1 MGLPDNLSSLKVDEL
16 RDECDERGIPFKG
29 KTKDDMREAIVQF
42 EKDESDTFD
51 SAGESRSK
59 GVDERSEITLL
70 KMRLEHEYRMRQLE
84 LASHEREREFSLQNN
99 DFGVNKSPK
108 LPSFKEG
115 EDVEVYLGMF
125 ERIARANKW
134 NANTWAPR
142 LAALLTG
149 KAREAYVRMNLI
161 ASGDYHELCA
171 AIRERYDLTPDAY
184 RRKFRSSRKLSDETF
199 KEWGIRARRLFE
211 RWMSCDITSANAIC
225 EQMIMEQIL
234 DNTSPDLQLCSENMN
249 LKQ

>member
-1 MGLPDNLSSLKVDEL
+1 MGFPDNMSSLKVDEL

-42 EKDESDTFD
+42 E
-51 SAGESRSK
+51 SRSK

-70 KMRLEHEYRMRQLE
+70 KIRLEHEYRMRQLE

-99 DFGVNKSPK
+99 DYGVSKSPK

-125 ERIARANKW
+125 ERITRANKW

-149 KAREAYVRMNLI
+149 KAREAHVRMSLI
-161 ASGDYHELCA
+161 ASG
-171 AIRERYDLTPDAY
+171 
-184 RRKFRSSRKLSDETF
+184 
-199 KEWGIRARRLFE
+199 
-211 RWMSCDITSANAIC
+211 ITMNFVLPFVSV
-225 EQMIMEQIL
+225 MI
-234 DNTSPDLQLCSENMN
+234 
-249 LKQ
+249 

>member
-29 KTKDDMREAIVQF
+29 KTKDDMREAIVQI

-99 DFGVNKSPK
+99 DFGVSESPK

-125 ERIARANKW
+125 ERIARANK
-134 NANTWAPR
+134 
-142 LAALLTG
+142 
-149 KAREAYVRMNLI
+149 
-161 ASGDYHELCA
+161 
-171 AIRERYDLTPDAY
+171 
-184 RRKFRSSRKLSDETF
+184 
-199 KEWGIRARRLFE
+199 
-211 RWMSCDITSANAIC
+211 
-225 EQMIMEQIL
+225 
-234 DNTSPDLQLCSENMN
+234 
-249 LKQ
+249 

>member
-16 RDECDERGIPFKG
+16 RGECNERGIPFKG

-42 EKDESDTFD
+42 EK
-51 SAGESRSK
+51 AGENVSESRSK
-59 GVDERSEITLL
+59 GVDVRSEITLL
-70 KMRLEHEYRMRQLE
+70 KMRLEHEYRVRQLE

-99 DFGVNKSPK
+99 DYGVSESPK

-115 EDVEVYLGMF
+115 EHVEVYLGMF

-134 NANTWAPR
+134 NTNTWAPR

-171 AIRERYDLTPDAY
+171 AIHERYDLTPDA
-184 RRKFRSSRKLSDETF
+184 KL
-199 KEWGIRARRLFE
+199 
-211 RWMSCDITSANAIC
+211 
-225 EQMIMEQIL
+225 
-234 DNTSPDLQLCSENMN
+234 
-249 LKQ
+249 